1 MKQLSNLQF
10 FLTIII
16 FGLPFQDLFGQGV
29 PIKRSIFAQ
38 NAWVIAAPNYTNL
51 NQYLPDVK
59 LSRLIL
65 ILFKRV

>member
-38 NAWVIAAPNYTNL
+38 NAWVMIVVYIK
-51 NQYLPDVK
+51 VK
-59 LSRLIL
+59 GDKATFDF
-65 ILFKRV
+65 LFSKFYAHFNFV